1 MTDNAVER
9 FLVIFISIFFEALPF
24 IALGAVISG
33 ALEELLPQGAI
44 TRLLPRRRTVAVA
57 VSALLG
63 LIFPMCECG
72 IVPVMRR
79 LLRKGLPLS
88 CAIAYM
94 LAAPVINPVVMAS
107 TWAAFSGD
115 RSGLDGLTSLQMVSL
130 RVGLAF
136 LTAFTV
142 AHVVHWADR
151 RYGLDALLL
160 PIRGVNLNRNSREYG
175 NNPAHDPPGT
185 IGLEVIESPSAHT
198 ATKQLG
204 EHHSHSHPHEHGTMP
219 RTTLT
224 WRIWFRLVNIAEI
237 AIHDFLEITCFLI
250 LGATLAAIVQSADL
264 LSYAPM
270 LKNSPALAVSGDDAS
285 GRASLPVQRGG
296 RICCCQPDRHSFGW
310 KARFPG
316 AGPYAGFEAVPDVHS
331 RLSTEAN
338 LDDHRERRAYRR
350 FADPGCALSGP
361 DGAKSGVIFYQCG
374 KRWGNVAYILA
385 VGAPT

>member
-1 MTDNAVER
+1 MTENAVER

-185 IGLEVIESPSAHT
+185 IGQEVIESPSAHT

-204 EHHSHSHPHEHGTMP
+204 EHHSHAHPHEHGTMP

-224 WRIWFRLVNIAEI
+224 WRVWFRLVNIAEI

-270 LKNSPALAVSGDDAS
+270 LKNSPALAVPAMMLLAVLLCLCSEADAFV
-285 GRASLPVQRGG
+285 A
-296 RICCCQPDRHSFGW
+296 
-310 KARFPG
+310 
-316 AGPYAGFEAVPDVHS
+316 
-331 RLSTEAN
+331 AN
-338 LDDHRERRAYRR
+338 LIAIPLGGKLAFLVLGPMLDLKLYLMYTRVFRPRLIWTIIGSVVLTVGLLTLAAHYL
-350 FADPGCALSGP
+350 DPMVRNLVSSFSSAGSAG
-361 DGAKSGVIFYQCG
+361 G
-374 KRWGNVAYILA
+374 
-385 VGAPT
+385 T

>member
-1 MTDNAVER
+1 MTENAVER

-44 TRLLPRRRTVAVA
+44 TRLLPRRRTPAVA
-57 VSALLG
+57 VSAVLG

-88 CAIAYM
+88 CAVAYM

-136 LTAFTV
+136 VTALTV

-151 RYGLDALLL
+151 RYGLAALLL
-160 PIRGVNLNRNSREYG
+160 PIRGVNINRNGREYG

-185 IGLEVIESPSAHT
+185 IGLEVIASPIAQT

-204 EHHSHSHPHEHGTMP
+204 EHPSHSHTHEHDIAP
-219 RTTLT
+219 RASLP

-264 LSYAPM
+264 LSYAPL
-270 LKNSPALAVSGDDAS
+270 LKHSPALAVPAMMLLAVLLCLCSEADAFV
-285 GRASLPVQRGG
+285 A
-296 RICCCQPDRHSFGW
+296 
-310 KARFPG
+310 
-316 AGPYAGFEAVPDVHS
+316 
-331 RLSTEAN
+331 AN
-338 LDDHRERRAYRR
+338 LIAIPLGGKLAFLVLGPMLDLKLYLMYTRVFRPRLIWTIIGSVVLTVGLLTLATHYL
-350 FADPGCALSGP
+350 DPMVRNLVSFFTSAGSAG
-361 DGAKSGVIFYQCG
+361 G
-374 KRWGNVAYILA
+374 
-385 VGAPT
+385 T

>member
-33 ALEELLPQGAI
+33 ALEELLPQGTI

-270 LKNSPALAVSGDDAS
+270 LKNSPALAVPAMMLLAVLLCLCSEADAFV
-285 GRASLPVQRGG
+285 A
-296 RICCCQPDRHSFGW
+296 
-310 KARFPG
+310 
-316 AGPYAGFEAVPDVHS
+316 
-331 RLSTEAN
+331 AN
-338 LDDHRERRAYRR
+338 LIAIPLGGKLAFLVLGPMLDLKLYLMYTRVFRPRLIWTIIGSVVLTVGLLTLAAHYL
-350 FADPGCALSGP
+350 DPMVRNLVSSFTSAGSAG
-361 DGAKSGVIFYQCG
+361 G
-374 KRWGNVAYILA
+374 
-385 VGAPT
+385 T

>member
-33 ALEELLPQGAI
+33 ALEELLPQGTI

-204 EHHSHSHPHEHGTMP
+204 EHHSHAHPHEHGTMP

-270 LKNSPALAVSGDDAS
+270 LKNSPALAVPAMMLLAVLLCLCSEADAFV
-285 GRASLPVQRGG
+285 A
-296 RICCCQPDRHSFGW
+296 
-310 KARFPG
+310 
-316 AGPYAGFEAVPDVHS
+316 
-331 RLSTEAN
+331 AN
-338 LDDHRERRAYRR
+338 LIAIPLGGKLAFLVLGPMLDLKLYLMYTRVFRPRLIWTIIGSVVLTVGLLTLAAHYL
-350 FADPGCALSGP
+350 DPMVRNLVSSFSSAGSAG
-361 DGAKSGVIFYQCG
+361 G
-374 KRWGNVAYILA
+374 
-385 VGAPT
+385 T

>member
-33 ALEELLPQGAI
+33 ALEELLPQGTI

-270 LKNSPALAVSGDDAS
+270 LKNSPALAVPAMMLLAVLLCLCSEADAFV
-285 GRASLPVQRGG
+285 A
-296 RICCCQPDRHSFGW
+296 
-310 KARFPG
+310 
-316 AGPYAGFEAVPDVHS
+316 
-331 RLSTEAN
+331 AN
-338 LDDHRERRAYRR
+338 LIAIPLGGKLAFLVLGPMLDLKLYLMYTRVFRPRLIWTIIGSVVLTVGLLTLAAHYL
-350 FADPGCALSGP
+350 DPMVRNLVSSFTSAGSTG
-361 DGAKSGVIFYQCG
+361 G
-374 KRWGNVAYILA
+374 
-385 VGAPT
+385 T

>member
-1 MTDNAVER
+1 MTENAVER

-33 ALEELLPQGAI
+33 ALEELLPQGTI

-160 PIRGVNLNRNSREYG
+160 PIRGVNLNRNSREYR
-175 NNPAHDPPGT
+175 NNPAHDPPST
-185 IGLEVIESPSAHT
+185 IDLEVIESPSAHT

-204 EHHSHSHPHEHGTMP
+204 EHHSHAHPHEHGTMP

-270 LKNSPALAVSGDDAS
+270 LKNSPALAVPAMMLLAVLLCLCSEADAFV
-285 GRASLPVQRGG
+285 A
-296 RICCCQPDRHSFGW
+296 
-310 KARFPG
+310 
-316 AGPYAGFEAVPDVHS
+316 
-331 RLSTEAN
+331 AN
-338 LDDHRERRAYRR
+338 LIAIPLGGKLAFLVLGPMLDLKLYLMYTRVFRPRLIWTIIGSVVLTVGLLTLATHYL
-350 FADPGCALSGP
+350 DPVVRNLVSSFTSAGSAG
-361 DGAKSGVIFYQCG
+361 G
-374 KRWGNVAYILA
+374 
-385 VGAPT
+385 T

>member
-33 ALEELLPQGAI
+33 ALEELLPQGTI

-198 ATKQLG
+198 ATEQFG
-204 EHHSHSHPHEHGTMP
+204 EHHSHAHPHEHGTMP

-270 LKNSPALAVSGDDAS
+270 LKNSPALAVLAMMLLAVLLCLCSEADAFV
-285 GRASLPVQRGG
+285 A
-296 RICCCQPDRHSFGW
+296 
-310 KARFPG
+310 
-316 AGPYAGFEAVPDVHS
+316 
-331 RLSTEAN
+331 AN
-338 LDDHRERRAYRR
+338 LIAIPLGGKLAFLVLGPMLDLKLYLMYTRVFRPRLIWTIIGSVVLTVGLLTLATHYL
-350 FADPGCALSGP
+350 DPMVRNLVSSFTSAGSAG
-361 DGAKSGVIFYQCG
+361 G
-374 KRWGNVAYILA
+374 
-385 VGAPT
+385 T

>member
-1 MTDNAVER
+1 MTENAVER

-33 ALEELLPQGAI
+33 ALEELLPQGTI

-160 PIRGVNLNRNSREYG
+160 PIRGVNMNRNSREYG

-185 IGLEVIESPSAHT
+185 IGQEVIESPSAHT

-270 LKNSPALAVSGDDAS
+270 LKNSPALAVPAMMLLAVLLCLCSEADAFV
-285 GRASLPVQRGG
+285 A
-296 RICCCQPDRHSFGW
+296 
-310 KARFPG
+310 
-316 AGPYAGFEAVPDVHS
+316 
-331 RLSTEAN
+331 AN
-338 LDDHRERRAYRR
+338 LIAIPLGGKLAFLVLGPMLDLKLYLMYTRVFRPRLIWTIIGSVVLTVGLLTLATHYL
-350 FADPGCALSGP
+350 DPMVRSLVSSFTSAGSAG
-361 DGAKSGVIFYQCG
+361 G
-374 KRWGNVAYILA
+374 
-385 VGAPT
+385 T

>member
-44 TRLLPRRRTVAVA
+44 ARLLPRRRTVAVA

-204 EHHSHSHPHEHGTMP
+204 EHHSHAHPHEHGTMP

-270 LKNSPALAVSGDDAS
+270 LKNSPALAVPAMMLLAVLLCLCSEADAFV
-285 GRASLPVQRGG
+285 A
-296 RICCCQPDRHSFGW
+296 
-310 KARFPG
+310 
-316 AGPYAGFEAVPDVHS
+316 
-331 RLSTEAN
+331 AN
-338 LDDHRERRAYRR
+338 LIAIPLGGKLAFLVLGPMLDLKLYLMYTRVFRPRLIWTIIGSVVLTVGLLTLAAHYL
-350 FADPGCALSGP
+350 DPMVRNLVSSFTSAGSAG
-361 DGAKSGVIFYQCG
+361 G
-374 KRWGNVAYILA
+374 
-385 VGAPT
+385 T